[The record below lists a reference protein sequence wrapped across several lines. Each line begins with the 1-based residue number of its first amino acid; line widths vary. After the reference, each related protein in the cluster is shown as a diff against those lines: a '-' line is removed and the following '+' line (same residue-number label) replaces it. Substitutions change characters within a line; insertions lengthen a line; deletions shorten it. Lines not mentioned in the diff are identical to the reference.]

1 VLICRP
7 FYSHFFLTSNMN
19 SAKKLSLLDRVA
31 LPSPTFWKKVSAVGK
46 AIGGLGLV
54 LVSAPVAL
62 PAAVVTAA
70 GYLVLVGS
78 LTAGL
83 SALTVAPGADAGS
96 NGHADQ
102 PAGEAGT
109 R

>member
-1 VLICRP
+1 
-7 FYSHFFLTSNMN
+7 MN
-19 SAKKLSLLDRVA
+19 SANKLSLLDRVA

-54 LVSAPVAL
+54 LVAAPVAL
-62 PAAVVTAA
+62 PAAVMTAA

-83 SALTVAPGADAGS
+83 SALTVKPGAEGQDG
-96 NGHADQ
+96 GADQ
-102 PAGEAGT
+102 SAGEAGT

>member
-1 VLICRP
+1 
-7 FYSHFFLTSNMN
+7 M
-19 SAKKLSLLDRVA
+19 A
-31 LPSPTFWKKVSAVGK
+31 LPSPTFWRKVSAVGK

-54 LVSAPVAL
+54 TAPVAL
-62 PAAVVTAA
+62 PAAVVLVA

-83 SALTVAPGADAGS
+83 AALTVEPIAVAGAS
-96 NGHADQ
+96 ADGDTAL
-102 PAGEAGT
+102 PADRAGT